1 VSSVTR
7 GVTLRTRLVSGFGH
21 GMPSA
26 MFGLWKSPASLAAF
40 CSLLLV
46 LELAAA
52 ALGPY
57 GYYIDEPYYLAC
69 ARRLAWGYVD
79 HPPLSP
85 LILRATTAILGS
97 SMVAIRLPA
106 ALAGALTAFLTGRI
120 ARQLGGGL
128 FAQLTAAACLFVG
141 PGYLIL
147 FGFFSMN
154 AFEVLAWASV
164 ASLLIDAL
172 AAQARG
178 PGAREFVLLGVVLG
192 AAALNKHS
200 ALLYAGALAV
210 GLLFSGSRRA
220 LWTRGPWSALAIAL
234 LLLLPNLIWQHAH
247 AWISLDFYRLQGS
260 KNIDTPV
267 PLGILNQALFINPAA
282 LPFCVLGLWFLLFS
296 PAGARHRAFGVAY
309 LLLLGCLLAL
319 HSSRADRIAG
329 AYPVLFAAG
338 AVVLERYT
346 RARALS
352 WRVGLVSLLVVGGA
366 GLMPLALPI
375 LQPSIAARYAQA
387 LGVVPQIEREAAA
400 LPEWLAERLGW
411 PELVASIA
419 DVAHGLPPEER
430 RRVTVLASSYDI
442 AGAVE
447 LFGPAHGLQRVLSP
461 HNSYLLWGDEFS
473 FEPSDVI
480 IAVGFSEAQLRKHF
494 REVQRAGERRCEI
507 CLGDSPDVALFAVRE
522 PLTPLSNLLSAL
534 RRIR

>member
-1 VSSVTR
+1 MANLSTHPHQATSPNTSAVQPSLDGVRARSSW
-7 GVTLRTRLVSGFGH
+7 G
-21 GMPSA
+21 
-26 MFGLWKSPASLAAF
+26 LAAF
-40 CSLLLV
+40 CSLLLI
-46 LELAAA
+46 LELGAA

-57 GYYIDEPYYLAC
+57 GYYIDEPYYLAG

-79 HPPLSP
+79 HPPLSL
-85 LILRATTAILGS
+85 LILRATTAILGN

-106 ALAGALTAFLTGRI
+106 ALAGAATAFMTGRM

-128 FAQLTAAACLFVG
+128 FAQLMAAACLFVG

-154 AFEVLAWASV
+154 AFEVLAWASI
-164 ASLLIDAL
+164 ATLLIDAL
-172 AAQARG
+172 AAQTRG
-178 PGAREFVLLGVVLG
+178 RGTREFVLLGIVFG

-200 ALLYAGALAV
+200 ALLYAAALAL
-210 GLLFSGSRRA
+210 GLLFSSSRRV
-220 LWTRGPWSALAIAL
+220 LSTRGPWLALALAL
-234 LLLLPNLIWQHAH
+234 LLLLPNIVWQGTH

-267 PLGILNQALFINPAA
+267 LLGILNQALFINPAA
-282 LPFCVLGLWFLLFS
+282 LPFCVVGLWSLLS
-296 PAGARHRAFGVAY
+296 TPASAKHRAFAVAY

-346 RARALS
+346 RTRALL
-352 WRVGLVSLLVVGGA
+352 WRVALVSGLVFGGA
-366 GLMPLALPI
+366 GLLPLALPI
-375 LQPSIAARYAQA
+375 LQPPVAARYAQA

-411 PELVASIA
+411 PELVAAIA
-419 DVAHGLPPEER
+419 DVAHQLPPEEQR
-430 RRVTVLASSYDI
+430 RAVVLASSYDI

-447 LFGPAHGLQRVLSP
+447 LFGPARGLRRVLSP
-461 HNSYLLWGDEFS
+461 HNSYLLWGQEHATD
-473 FEPSDVI
+473 PSDIV
-480 IAVGFSEAQLRKHF
+480 IAVGFSEALLRKHF
-494 REVQRAGERRCEI
+494 REVQAAGQRRCDV
-507 CLGDSPDVALFAVRE
+507 CLGDSPDVALFVVRE
-522 PLTPLSNLLSAL
+522 PLAPISNLPSAL